1 MLFLGRT
8 LKYLLRSLFSIIVF
22 LLLVGLSKS
31 NRDINMYISFLNSN
45 DWSVSQLSQPA
56 NWSDSFWPKIQSS
69 SGISDMLSGDA
80 ADSIAS

>member
-1 MLFLGRT
+1 MLFFGKII
-8 LKYLLRSLFSIIVF
+8 KYILWYIFSIIVF
-22 LLLVGLSKS
+22 VLFVGLAKMHRSV
-31 NRDINMYISFLNSN
+31 RGYITFLNSN